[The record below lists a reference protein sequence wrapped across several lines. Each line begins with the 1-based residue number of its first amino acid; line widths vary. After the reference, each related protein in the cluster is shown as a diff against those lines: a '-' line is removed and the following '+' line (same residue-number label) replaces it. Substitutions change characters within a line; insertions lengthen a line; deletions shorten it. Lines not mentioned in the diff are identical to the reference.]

1 MTSLCLRTSRGSLGA
16 ATAALIGLLS
26 ACGEPPPAVE
36 ETGAEEGGCASQVC
50 GELAYCDEESAE
62 CFCEPGGFGDPEV
75 ECVAH
80 GDVCAE
86 AAERVGHDVC
96 RHELPDLSA
105 WNATSIPSGERLD
118 VRRLSK
124 YLTPANPASPLP
136 TLFSNTN
143 YYRLH
148 RCMLREGF
156 EPLFPMFDQNAYNDL
171 VYWRGT
177 RSMYAGSIYEL
188 IGDDLPAPYAFLVET
203 PDADHQLLE
212 EHEVYAV
219 YRALSDRFGPGELAY
234 LPYTEAMVER
244 AATWTDAPFAVI
256 VEGSD
261 AITFESYA
269 SGATYGRIRR
279 YPTAEVGS
287 ATGTFGWQDILVLET
302 STNDLEGVNAG
313 VITGVRQDILSHLNV
328 LAGQRGTPNAYVADA
343 LAAFAPFDGELVRLD
358 ISDAMYTVAE
368 ATLEEAEAFWAENR
382 PFATI
387 DRPPDADYTE
397 LVGLLEVPTASAEE
411 RADARSR
418 VGGKATG
425 LATLYPLLDP
435 AYQAQGFAIPVA
447 HYLDFMASNSWKA
460 EVGDG
465 EETLTYAETIAAW
478 MDDEAFRGDTE
489 VRRARLQALVDH
501 IREHGVVKAALVDE
515 LRAKITGEFGDEVM
529 VRFRSSSN
537 AEDGVEFNGAG
548 LYESTNGCAAD
559 LLAVGKSAC
568 DPSSNF
574 RTIERALLKVWASLW
589 SFGAYEEREFFQLD
603 HSRAAMGIL
612 VSTRFAD
619 ERANGVAF
627 TGNPTDAE
635 DPRFTV
641 NVQLGEVD
649 VVGAPVGTVAELDRL
664 TIEDGAVVAIDRVS
678 PSSLSPDTPVMSDAD
693 LSTLGAVLAEVAES
707 YPVEVGAH
715 DPADVLLD
723 LEFKVDA
730 GGELK
735 IKQIRPFLRSAV
747 DPAFASCPLQSR

>member
-1 MTSLCLRTSRGSLGA
+1 MTRGTSRAPLWIA
-16 ATAALIGLLS
+16 AAAVIGLLGG
-26 ACGEPPPAVE
+26 CGEPPAVVDE
-36 ETGAEEGGCASQVC
+36 GDSEGGCAAQVC
-50 GELAYCDEESAE
+50 GDSAYCDEVSLA
-62 CFCEPGGFGDPEV
+62 CFCEPGSFGDPAGG
-75 ECVAH
+75 CVAH
-80 GDVCAE
+80 GDLCGE

-96 RHELPDLSA
+96 RHELADESA
-105 WNATSIPSGERLD
+105 WNATSIASGERLD

-124 YLTPANPASPLP
+124 FLTPANPNSPLP

-143 YYRLH
+143 FYRLH

-156 EPLFPMFDQNAYNDL
+156 EPLFPMFDQDAYNDL
-171 VYWRGT
+171 VYWRST

-188 IGDDLPAPYAFLVET
+188 SGDDLPAPYAFLVET
-203 PDADHQLLE
+203 PDAAPQLLE

-244 AATWTDAPFAVI
+244 AATWTDAPFAII

-261 AITFESYA
+261 AISFESYA
-269 SGATYGRIRR
+269 SGATYGRIRG
-279 YPTAEVGS
+279 YSASEVGTAS
-287 ATGTFGWQDILVLET
+287 GTFGWQDILVLET

-313 VITGVRQDILSHLNV
+313 VITGVRQDTLSHLNV

-343 LAAFAPFDGELVRLD
+343 LAAFAPYEGKLVRLD
-358 ISDAMYTVAE
+358 ISEEMYTIAE
-368 ATLEEAEAFWAENR
+368 ATLEEAEAFWAEHR

-387 DRPPDADYTE
+387 DRPPDAEYTE
-397 LVGLLEVPTASAEE
+397 LVGLLEIPTATAEE
-411 RADARSR
+411 RADARAR

-435 AYQAQGFAIPVA
+435 IYQVRGFGIPVA
-447 HYLDFMASNSWKA
+447 HYLDFMASNSWTA
-460 EVGDG
+460 AVGDG
-465 EETLTYAETIAAW
+465 EETLTYAETITAW
-478 MDDEAFRGDTE
+478 LGDEVFRSDTK
-489 VRRARLQALVDH
+489 VRRERLEALVDH
-501 IREHGVVKAALVDE
+501 VRDHGVVKAALVDA
-515 LRAKITGEFGDEVM
+515 LRARITDEFGDGVM

-548 LYESTNGCAAD
+548 LYESTNACVAD
-559 LLAVGKSAC
+559 LLEVGKSAC
-568 DPSSNF
+568 DPSSNS

-603 HSRAAMGIL
+603 HSQAAMGIL
-612 VSTRFAD
+612 VSDRFGD

-627 TGNPTDAE
+627 TGNPTDAG

-649 VVGAPVGTVAELDRL
+649 VVGAPAGTVAELDRL
-664 TIEDGAVVAIDRVS
+664 RVEGGEVVAIDRVS
-678 PSSLSPDTPVMSDAD
+678 PSSLSPETPVMSDAE
-693 LSTLGAVLAEVAES
+693 LTTLGTVLAEIAES
-707 YPVEVGAH
+707 YPVELGEH

-723 LEFKVDA
+723 LEFKIDA
-730 GGELK
+730 AGELK

-747 DPAFASCPLQSR
+747 DPAFASCPLQ